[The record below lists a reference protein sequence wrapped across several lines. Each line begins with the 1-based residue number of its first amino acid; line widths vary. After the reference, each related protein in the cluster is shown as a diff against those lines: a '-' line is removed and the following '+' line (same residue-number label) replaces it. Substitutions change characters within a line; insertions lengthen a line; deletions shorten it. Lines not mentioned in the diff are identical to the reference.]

1 MVGENYNIFSVY
13 DKIMVTAAVRMIKN
27 CSSNNGIMVT
37 MKVTMKVT
45 IMVTMSHVYQ
55 VTMSKLLHIQWYFA
69 KIPSNNVQ

>member
-37 MKVTMKVT
+37 MKVTIMVTMKVTIMVTMKVT

-55 VTMSKLLHIQWYFA
+55 VTMSKLLHIQ
-69 KIPSNNVQ
+69 